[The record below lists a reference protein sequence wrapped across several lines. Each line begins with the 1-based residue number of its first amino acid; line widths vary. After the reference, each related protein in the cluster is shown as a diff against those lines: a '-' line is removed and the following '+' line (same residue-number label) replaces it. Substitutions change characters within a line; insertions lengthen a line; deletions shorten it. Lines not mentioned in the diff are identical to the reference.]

1 MFEYFMFT
9 FAEFAENSLV
19 LNQKGNCYVELLR
32 IYLTYFLRNEKYG
45 MMMQYDEED
54 YDIGHIM
61 LEIFCDSW
69 LTQFK
74 EKNNTVEVISFII

>member
-19 LNQKGNCYVELLR
+19 LNQKGNCYLDLLR
-32 IYLTYFLRNEKYG
+32 IYLTYFLRKEKFG
-45 MMMQYDEED
+45 MQYDEED

-69 LTQFK
+69 LTQFR